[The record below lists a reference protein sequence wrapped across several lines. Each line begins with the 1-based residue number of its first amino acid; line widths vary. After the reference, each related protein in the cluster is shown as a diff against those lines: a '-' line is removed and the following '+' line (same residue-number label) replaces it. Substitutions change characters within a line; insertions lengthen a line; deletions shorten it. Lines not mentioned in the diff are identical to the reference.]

1 MCACNYLSLI
11 WRARGNH
18 KSPEVCNLFPE
29 EHSLINVNY
38 FGVWTCDCFFAS
50 KAANLVVWSDRP
62 DLVTGINVRGGVIF
76 WCLAAHSLGFLQL
89 ALWRMMQKNRWGH
102 ASKAM
107 IFWLHPVLG
116 DDLVCLVDFLRIVIP
131 CAFLLAAFVPT
142 NQASTTHT
150 TMLMCVHLYSMS
162 TGIQELTWAC
172 SFRPSRM
179 FGLLNTL
186 LVYHLPRTHGQ
197 LQILSSNLTIVGK
210 GQVLFF
216 RFCSH
221 DVAPSYMGF
230 ANEHEGRL
238 SRIWAFAHLQ
248 PSVSAADVI
257 FDSPPTKSFWD

>member
-1 MCACNYLSLI
+1 MHQKLWFFDCILSLEMI
-11 WRARGNH
+11 WFVWLSKNCDSLCFLAGGFCSNQSSFYH
-18 KSPEVCNLFPE
+18 TYYNVDVCTF
-29 EHSLINVNY
+29 
-38 FGVWTCDCFFAS
+38 
-50 KAANLVVWSDRP
+50 
-62 DLVTGINVRGGVIF
+62 
-76 WCLAAHSLGFLQL
+76 
-89 ALWRMMQKNRWGH
+89 
-102 ASKAM
+102 
-107 IFWLHPVLG
+107 VLY
-116 DDLVCLVDFLRIVIP
+116 V
-131 CAFLLAAFVPT
+131 
-142 NQASTTHT
+142 
-150 TMLMCVHLYSMS
+150 Y
-162 TGIQELTWAC
+162 GIQELTWAC